1 MDHKIRP
8 QTVAEA
14 VIERI
19 LAEISAGQLQPDQ
32 RLPPQREIARRLGV
46 SNSSVREALQS
57 LQTMGVVDDYVLEIR
72 NLVKDFPGVRAVDDV
87 SFNVRRNTVHC
98 LVGENGAGKS
108 TLIKILTGAY
118 LRTSGTIL
126 LNGTEYV
133 AYNPREARQKGIAT
147 LFQELNVVDQLTVE
161 DNLTLGVEDVK
172 FGFLTKSRKIRQML
186 EVLRSIEPSI
196 EPKQKVGK
204 LSVAK
209 KQIVEIAKAAASEAD
224 IIIMDEPT
232 AALSEGEIKRL
243 FRIIRGLKE
252 KNVTVI
258 YISHRLDEIFEIG
271 DVVTVMRDGKHIA
284 TKPVAEVK
292 DRAELIK
299 MMIGKAVF
307 EQYVP
312 REIGAE
318 AALLEVRHLTTDKLH
333 DISFAVRPGE
343 IVGFYGLVGAGKTEL
358 ARAIFGADRYS
369 GEIYFKNRKLACHPA
384 GAIEAGIALVPE
396 ERRTQ
401 GLFPILTIRDNIPV
415 MSMAKVACGGFVDS
429 AKEREAAE
437 QFVKALNIV
446 TSSIEKQMFKLSGGN
461 QQKVVFSKCLFA
473 DTDLLILDEPTRGID
488 VGAKSEIYS
497 IIRELAA
504 QGKAIVFFSSE
515 LPEILNS
522 CDRIF
527 LLYDGRLKAEIQ
539 NGPHVDSEKIIHI
552 VTGGE

>member
-1 MDHKIRP
+1 VNDH
-8 QTVAEA
+8 
-14 VIERI
+14 
-19 LAEISAGQLQPDQ
+19 
-32 RLPPQREIARRLGV
+32 
-46 SNSSVREALQS
+46 
-57 LQTMGVVDDYVLEIR
+57 VLEIR
-72 NLVKDFPGVRAVDDV
+72 NLAKEFPGVRAVDDV
-87 SFNVRRNTVHC
+87 SFDIRRNTVHC

-118 LRTSGTIL
+118 PRTSGTIL
-126 LNGTEYV
+126 LSGKEYS
-133 AYNPREARQKGIAT
+133 AHDPREARQKGIAT

-161 DNLTLGVEDVK
+161 ENLTLGVEDVS
-172 FGFLTKSRKIRQML
+172 FGFLTKSKKIRKML
-186 EVLRSIEPSI
+186 EVLKSIEPSI
-196 EPKQKVGK
+196 EPKQKMAK

-209 KQIVEIAKAAASEAD
+209 KQIVEIAKAVASEAD

-232 AALSEGEIKRL
+232 AAISEGEIKRL
-243 FRIIRGLKE
+243 FRIIKALKE

-271 DVVTVMRDGKHIA
+271 DTVTVMRDGKHIA
-284 TKPVAEVK
+284 TKPVSDVQS
-292 DRAELIK
+292 RSELIK

-312 REIGAE
+312 RETQAE
-318 AALLEVRHLTTDKLH
+318 GPLLEVRRLSNQKLS
-333 DISFAVRPGE
+333 DISFTVKRGE

-358 ARAIFGADRYS
+358 ARAIFGADKYS
-369 GEIYFKNRKLACHPA
+369 GEIYFKNRKLAANPA
-384 GAIEAGIALVPE
+384 GTIEAGIALVPE

-401 GLFPILTIRDNIPV
+401 GLFPCLTICNNIPV
-415 MSMAKVACGGFVDS
+415 MAMGKVSNGGFLDG
-429 AKEREAAE
+429 AKEKQVAA
-437 QFVKALNIV
+437 QFIEKLNIV
-446 TSSIEKQMFKLSGGN
+446 THSGEKELRKLSGGN

-497 IIRELAA
+497 IIRRLACE
-504 QGKAIVFFSSE
+504 GKSIVFFSSE

-527 LLYDGRLKAEIQ
+527 LLYDGKLKAEIQ
-539 NGPHVDSEKIIHI
+539 NGPDVDGENIIHI